1 MKSKLKYPFL
11 LSILATMSL
20 RTLFGNEHPT
30 NADPVGAVR
39 SAKQI
44 LSVESGGD
52 TTKGMSLAGKR
63 PNTKLIKAPDPATE
77 FLVGAGLVALSV
89 VRRRLRGTGPKT

>member
-20 RTLFGNEHPT
+20 RTLFGNEHPP

-52 TTKGMSLAGKR
+52 TTKGMSLAGKDLIQ
-63 PNTKLIKAPDPATE
+63 NSLKLQILLPS
-77 FLVGAGLVALSV
+77 FS
-89 VRRRLRGTGPKT
+89 